1 MKTMRLALTF
11 AALFCSSRS
20 FGQTKEY
27 ELVMSLNDRF
37 VVKGSNKWNVTVDK
51 LLPLRFANVQVSPR
65 DGRSFSLMLYFKC
78 DTPDLGRF
86 DSPEKMRSSVVA
98 SSEEYLPY
106 SVEKRVV
113 VKELRV
119 RGWYGFSTVL
129 TDRDLSEKKEIPA
142 GSFKYITRGMVR
154 LSPDSALGFS
164 LMTNELDSSG
174 YKELM
179 DHILHFVKAKE

>member
-1 MKTMRLALTF
+1 
-11 AALFCSSRS
+11 
-20 FGQTKEY
+20 
-27 ELVMSLNDRF
+27 
-37 VVKGSNKWNVTVDK
+37 
-51 LLPLRFANVQVSPR
+51 
-65 DGRSFSLMLYFKC
+65 
-78 DTPDLGRF
+78 
-86 DSPEKMRSSVVA
+86 MRSSVVA